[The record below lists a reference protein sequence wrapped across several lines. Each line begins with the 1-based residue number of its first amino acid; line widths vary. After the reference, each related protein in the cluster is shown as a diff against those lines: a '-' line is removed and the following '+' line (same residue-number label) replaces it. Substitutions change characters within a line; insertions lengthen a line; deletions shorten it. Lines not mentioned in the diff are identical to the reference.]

1 MSIGK
6 CIIFSAPSGSG
17 KTTLVKYLLG
27 QNELNLIFSISAT
40 TRKKRNNE
48 KNKVDY
54 IFLDKDSF
62 KNKIGNE
69 EFLEFEE
76 VYEDVFYGTLKE
88 SVRILLNK
96 YNVIFDIDVEGGL
109 KLKNQFNEK
118 ALAVF
123 VRPPSIQE
131 LQKRLN
137 KRNNDSSESIHTRL
151 SKAKL
156 ELSREE
162 FFDKTIVNDDLSDSK
177 KEAYNLVSEFLNKK
191 WDT

>member
-76 VYEDVFYGTLKE
+76 VYEGVFYGTLKE
-88 SVRILLNK
+88 SVRTLLNK

-131 LQKRLN
+131 LQKRLK
-137 KRNNDSSESIHTRL
+137 KRNNDSSESINTRL

-191 WDT
+191 

>member
-1 MSIGK
+1 MMSIGK

-191 WDT
+191 

>member
-76 VYEDVFYGTLKE
+76 VYEGVFYGTLKE
-88 SVRILLNK
+88 SVRTLLNK

-137 KRNNDSSESIHTRL
+137 KRNNDSSESINTRL

-191 WDT
+191 

>member
-1 MSIGK
+1 MMSIGK

-137 KRNNDSSESIHTRL
+137 KRNNDSLESIHTRL

-191 WDT
+191 

>member
-109 KLKNQFNEK
+109 KLKNQLNEK

-191 WDT
+191 

>member
-109 KLKNQFNEK
+109 KLKNQFN
-118 ALAVF
+118 
-123 VRPPSIQE
+123 
-131 LQKRLN
+131 
-137 KRNNDSSESIHTRL
+137 
-151 SKAKL
+151 
-156 ELSREE
+156 
-162 FFDKTIVNDDLSDSK
+162 
-177 KEAYNLVSEFLNKK
+177 
-191 WDT
+191 

>member
-27 QNELNLIFSISAT
+27 QNDLNLIFSISAT

-76 VYEDVFYGTLKE
+76 VYEGIFYGTLKE
-88 SVRILLNK
+88 SVRTLLNK

-137 KRNNDSSESIHTRL
+137 KRNNDSSESINTRL

-191 WDT
+191 